1 MKGMIKAWYLACFY
15 GMNMGF
21 FYFISAFMLARVDVL
36 SGAA

>member
-1 MKGMIKAWYLACFY
+1 MKSMIEAWYLACFY

-21 FYFISAFMLARVDVL
+21 FFISAFMLAWADAL

>member
-21 FYFISAFMLARVDVL
+21 FYYFGFYARP
-36 SGAA
+36 G